1 LIQGENL
8 VDDSLLILGLGSEIL
23 CDDGLPLHL
32 ISDLKKELVHP
43 GLVYRD
49 ANTGGLDLLDH
60 LNGFPRAVIIDTIM
74 TEGGTPGA
82 VYTFTPQ
89 EDYRESL
96 HLSSYHDATFPV
108 TLQVG
113 KKLGLDMPGE
123 IWIIAIEIVESL
135 EFGTS
140 SSEHIQESYPQ
151 IFEKVS
157 STVNT
162 IINKIVYS
170 VL

>member
-1 LIQGENL
+1 MDG
-8 VDDSLLILGLGSEIL
+8 SLLILGLGSEIL
-23 CDDGLPLHL
+23 SDDGLPLRL
-32 ISDLKKELVHP
+32 IRDLKEELLHP

-60 LNGFPRAVIIDTIM
+60 LNGFRRAVIIDTIM
-74 TEGGTPGA
+74 TEEGKPGT
-82 VYTFTPQ
+82 VYTFTPS

-108 TLQVG
+108 TLRLG
-113 KKLGLDMPGE
+113 STLGLDMPGE
-123 IWIIAIEIVESL
+123 IWIIAIEIVEGL
-135 EFGTS
+135 EFGTNGS
-140 SSEHIQESYPQ
+140 NIIQKTYPQ

-157 STVNT
+157 STVST